1 MYVRVR
7 ARGAV
12 EEKSRKRREKQTKIA
27 KKEERKKSK
36 ERKKGR
42 DRDSEKANKQ
52 EDEIYSGANDRFG
65 FNAAEKSSKTRRKK
79 RQRRKEKGVF
89 KSMRLKSE
97 KKMVYL
103 QADKCTLEKTLIAKV
118 EKVVPQ

>member
-1 MYVRVR
+1 MKSIQELTTDLGSTRQR
-7 ARGAV
+7 KAV
-12 EEKSRKRREKQTKIA
+12 N
-27 KKEERKKSK
+27 KE
-36 ERKKGR
+36 
-42 DRDSEKANKQ
+42 
-52 EDEIYSGANDRFG
+52 
-65 FNAAEKSSKTRRKK
+65 KK